1 MTVVIILMF
10 LLFIELSFYSVMS
23 YDRGHLLTCLKA
35 IETGL
40 HDIAIA
46 RDRVINSNDD
56 LFNIVH
62 SELVSVLWRVRV
74 KLTSTIPPEC

>member
-1 MTVVIILMF
+1 
-10 LLFIELSFYSVMS
+10 MS

-35 IETGL
+35 IESGL